1 MSAPPVQERAQVTRD
16 RLLAAAIDAFAREGY
31 KAASTRRIETA
42 AGVKRGLIAY
52 HFGSKE
58 ALWKAAAG
66 WMLERVDAMIAEAEE
81 GAQRVDP
88 AARLRFFV
96 RSFVRICAAH
106 PEVNRLMIREGMDD
120 DWRLAWMIEYGSRP
134 IYDRAKRLF
143 DEARAAGS
151 APDMDFPHFFYILTG
166 GASLIFSMAPEVR
179 RLAGLDSRKRA
190 VIDAH
195 ADALVAVLA
204 PSMDRAA

>member
-1 MSAPPVQERAQVTRD
+1 MCAMPVQERAHLTRE
-16 RLLAAAIDAFAREGY
+16 RLLEAAIECFARSGY
-31 KAASTRRIETA
+31 DAASTRQIEGA

-58 ALWKAAAG
+58 ELWKAAVG
-66 WMLERVDAMIAEAEE
+66 WMLERSGAASDAAEE
-81 GAQRVDP
+81 NAQNVDP

-96 RSFVRICAAH
+96 RAFVRLCAAY

-120 DWRLAWMIEYGSRP
+120 DWRLEWMIEHGTRP

-143 DEARAAGS
+143 EEAEAAGA
-151 APDMDFPHFFYILTG
+151 APPMGFAHFFYILTG

-179 RLAGLDSRKRA
+179 RLANVDPSDED
-190 VIDAH
+190 VISAH
-195 ADALVAVLA
+195 ADALASLLS
-204 PSMDRAA
+204 PLP